1 MKFSYWLMSTAMAAM
16 TLPIAAPGNSFG
28 LIQTAQAD
36 VYHSVAN
43 GDTLSSIAAR
53 YHANIDDLRAL
64 NGLRDTSDT
73 ASLPTMLLRVP
84 EGQKGATSFSTAISV
99 PALAPQVASVRETA
113 PTGYGTVTKS
123 VVHVVQP
130 QETTESI
137 ATRYIQAGYNV
148 SPESIRTKNNLIAQ
162 PSVGQRLL
170 IPLQSQ
176 TYRAPQP
183 VIKTAAQTHSPGRTS
198 SRMGSGNAVV
208 SDEMYIPGLSSTA
221 REVTTKTPIYQS
233 PNFNANTPRVQARR
247 GPTVLASRGYFPS
260 PELDGARVLGR
271 NEEAPVVGSA
281 PQSRMG
287 NSNVAARVQ
296 SSPLARVAMVSLRGA
311 RIRRL
316 PESSAA
322 TLYQCTMGTELAVT
336 QQNGTW
342 SAVLMSDRSTGWVPT
357 RYLRF
362 TGASVDISSQVLTN
376 AAAARSRYNSRGL
389 AISGDWRSDN
399 PMVAHALTW
408 LGTRYVYGGTGRNGI
423 DCSALVQTSFRANG
437 IRLPRTAAEQAR
449 VGTPIDVPNLQPG
462 DRLYFSASGRRIDHT
477 GLYMGNGLFVH
488 ASGSGRGVIVS
499 RLTDSRNWNI
509 FVGARR

>member
-16 TLPIAAPGNSFG
+16 TLPIGAPNNPLG

-36 VYHSVAN
+36 VYHSVID
-43 GDTLSSIAAR
+43 GDTLSTIAAR
-53 YHANIDDLRAL
+53 YHANIDDLRTL

-73 ASLPTMLLRVP
+73 AALPTMLLRVP
-84 EGQKGATSFSTAISV
+84 EAHKGTTPNYAISV
-99 PALAPQVASVRETA
+99 PALAPQVASVRESTPA
-113 PTGYGTVTKS
+113 GYGTVTKS

-137 ATRYIQAGYNV
+137 AARYMQAGYSV
-148 SPESIRTKNNLIAQ
+148 TSESIRTKNNLMAQ

-183 VIKTAAQTHSPGRTS
+183 VIKTAAQTQSAGRSSS
-198 SRMGSGNAVV
+198 SRNSNAVV
-208 SDEMYIPGLSSTA
+208 SDEMYMPGISSTA
-221 REVTTKTPIYQS
+221 REVTTRAPIYQS
-233 PNFNANTPRVQARR
+233 PNRNANTLHMQAARR
-247 GPTVLASRGYFPS
+247 GPTILSSRGYFPS

-271 NEEAPVVGSA
+271 NEDAPVVSSA
-281 PQSRMG
+281 PQSRAR

-296 SSPLARVAMVSLRGA
+296 RSPLARVAMVSLSGA

-322 TLYQCTMGTELAVT
+322 TLYQCTTGTELAVT

-389 AISGDWRSDN
+389 AINGDWRSDN

-449 VGTPIDVPNLQPG
+449 VGTPIDVPNLQAG

-499 RLTDSRNWNI
+499 RLSDSRNWNI